1 NLAGHFTTAAP
12 RLPRSA
18 GLWLGAAAAALMLGL
33 AAVTRHY
40 VGYWQNS
47 FTLFSRALAVNE
59 ANDTAHF
66 NLGLWLATKDGK
78 LPEAAEHFRRAATLN
93 PRHAPS
99 RYSLGLCL
107 AGLGDRAQAAR
118 LYRETLAVDPAY
130 GPAHHNLAILLEGEG
145 QRAEALD
152 HYQAALKALPH
163 DSAV

>member
-18 GLWLGAAAAALMLGL
+18 GLWLGAAAAALMLCL
-33 AAVTRHY
+33 AAATRHY

-47 FTLFSRALAVNE
+47 FTLFSRVLAVNE

-66 NLGLWLATKDGK
+66 NLGLWWATKGGK

-130 GPAHHNLAILLEGEG
+130 GPAQDRKSTRLNSSHVKIS
-145 QRAEALD
+145 
-152 HYQAALKALPH
+152 Y
-163 DSAV
+163 AV